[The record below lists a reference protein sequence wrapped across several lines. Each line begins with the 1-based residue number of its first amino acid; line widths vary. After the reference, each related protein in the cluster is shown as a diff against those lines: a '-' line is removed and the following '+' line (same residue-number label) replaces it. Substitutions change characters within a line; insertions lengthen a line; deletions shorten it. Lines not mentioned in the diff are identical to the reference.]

1 MAWKSIRLEL
11 DQTPEHPRG
20 SASRAYL
27 LRVPLDWNG
36 NIDMR
41 ELLKAPGDATV
52 RRYWPSE
59 RDVVGYLVPE
69 QGGWALSFDG
79 CGTHR
84 GPCAFHLAA
93 TPLALGLNVK
103 ITQSNGRCLPFRV
116 AQISELA
123 TV

>member
-11 DQTPEHPRG
+11 DQTPDHPRG
-20 SASRAYL
+20 SAGRFYL
-27 LRVPLDWNG
+27 LRVPLDRNG
-36 NIDMR
+36 NIITR

-59 RDVVGYLVPE
+59 RDIVGYLVPE

-79 CGTHR
+79 SCTDP

-93 TPLALGLNVK
+93 TPLTLGGNVT
-103 ITQSNGRCLPFRV
+103 ITQPNGRCLPFRV